1 MFLSVHASIVPFA
14 AFFLFRLQCGQ
25 PTPVFFARRIPCTEK
40 PGGLQ
45 STGLAKSSKSS
56 TGLSDFRSLT
66 VWGGLGLGEI
76 VHAFM
81 Q

>member
-25 PTPVFFARRIPCTEK
+25 PTPVFFARRIPWTEK

-45 STGLAKSSKSS
+45 STGLAKSS

-76 VHAFM
+76 VDAFM

>member
-1 MFLSVHASIVPFA
+1 MGFRTICCVFLSAAVWAAYSPVLCLKNSMDREAWWAIVHGV
-14 AFFLFRLQCGQ
+14 
-25 PTPVFFARRIPCTEK
+25 
-40 PGGLQ
+40 
-45 STGLAKSSKSS
+45 AKSA